1 MTYSSSPR
9 KHAGA
14 IASAL
19 ALTATGVWLGLD
31 PGRDSSPWVGW
42 GIAAFFALCAA
53 AGIHGLVRGG
63 TVRIDERGISDSR
76 WRMGTI
82 PWDEI
87 ESVSR
92 VVLRGASYLS
102 VEVRDE
108 ARYLA
113 RLPPLSRRLAA
124 ANRKLGIS
132 PLAVDFTGLA
142 PGLDAAWKQLE
153 AERPEL
159 VRR

>member
-1 MTYSSSPR
+1 MLYSSSPR
-9 KHAGA
+9 KYAGA
-14 IASAL
+14 VVSAL

-31 PGRDSSPWVGW
+31 PAADRSPWLGW
-42 GIAAFFALCAA
+42 GVAAFFAVCAV
-53 AGIHGLVRGG
+53 AGIHGMIRGG
-63 TVRIDERGISDSR
+63 KVRIDERGIFDSR
-76 WRMGTI
+76 WRVGTV
-82 PWDEI
+82 PWAEI

-92 VVLRGASYLS
+92 IVVRGASYLS

-108 ARYLA
+108 ARYLE
-113 RLPPLSRRLAA
+113 RLAPLARRLAA

-153 AERPEL
+153 AERPGL
-159 VRR
+159 LRR

>member
-1 MTYSSSPR
+1 VTYSSSPR
-9 KHAGA
+9 KYAGA
-14 IASAL
+14 VVSAL

-31 PGRDSSPWVGW
+31 PGVDSSPWVGW
-42 GIAAFFALCAA
+42 GIAAFFAVCAV
-53 AGIHGLVRGG
+53 AGIHGMVRGG
-63 TVRIDERGISDSR
+63 RVRIDERGISDSR
-76 WRMGTI
+76 WRVGAV

-92 VVLRGASYLS
+92 VVMQGASYLS

-108 ARYLA
+108 ARYLE
-113 RLPPLSRRLAA
+113 RLPPLARRLAA
-124 ANRKLGIS
+124 ANRNLGIS

>member
-1 MTYSSSPR
+1 MLFSSSPR
-9 KHAGA
+9 KYAGA
-14 IASAL
+14 VVSAL
-19 ALTATGVWLGLD
+19 TLTAAGVWLGLE
-31 PGRDSSPWVGW
+31 PGAGGSPWVGW
-42 GIAAFFALCAA
+42 GVAAFFLVCAV
-53 AGIHGLVRGG
+53 AGIHGMIRGG
-63 TVRIDERGISDSR
+63 KVRIDERGICDSR
-76 WRMGTI
+76 WRVGTI
-82 PWDEI
+82 PWAEI

-108 ARYLA
+108 GRYLE
-113 RLPPLSRRLAA
+113 RLRPVARRLAA

-159 VRR
+159 LRR

>member
-1 MTYSSSPR
+1 MVYSVSPL
-9 KHAGA
+9 KHAGPVVA
-14 IASAL
+14 GVVL
-19 ALTATGVWLGLD
+19 AATGVWLGFD
-31 PGRDSSPWVGW
+31 PAGDRSPWVGW
-42 GIAAFFALCAA
+42 GIAAFFAVCAV
-53 AGIHGLVRGG
+53 AGIHGMVRGG
-63 TVRIDERGISDSR
+63 RVRIDERGISDSR
-76 WRMGTI
+76 WRVGTV
-82 PWDEI
+82 PWAEI

-92 VVLRGASYLS
+92 VALRGASYLS

-108 ARYLA
+108 ARYLE

-153 AERPEL
+153 AERPGL
-159 VRR
+159 LRR